1 MSRYKYK
8 LTNSKLSS
16 VIPDIF
22 LFSLVAPGFLC
33 LYDRSQCRQLRHL
46 RKPDLQI
53 KAQTLLFLTVVFCYN
68 LVKQIN
74 TFIGH
79 SYTFTTSL
87 KLIV

>member
-1 MSRYKYK
+1 MFRCKYK
-8 LTNSKLSS
+8 LTNKLSF

-22 LFSLVAPGFLC
+22 LFSLVALGFLS
-33 LYDRSQCRQLRHL
+33 LYARNSVLSMGTFKQTRPN
-46 RKPDLQI
+46 KS
-53 KAQTLLFLTVVFCYN
+53 TLLFLTVVFCYH
-68 LVKQIN
+68 LVKQQIN